1 MIVGVLICLFLSCV
15 SGLGQSDLYG
25 DEFHEELLLKQLPS
39 GHVYSYFQFTTLWE
53 NGGDEP
59 NHHCHLFP
67 QSLSEV
73 LHLYNVDEMHLSL
86 TGGLWRHENW
96 GYPVISAP
104 PGAELWAWFKEGTE
118 DVDKK
123 WTLLSN
129 ALSGLFCASLN
140 FINPQQSLNP
150 KYSFA
155 PLGAYA
161 SGSQNRSLLRYST
174 LPREIVC
181 TENLTPFKKLLPC
194 DSKKGLSSLL
204 NAGNIH
210 NANYHSLGI
219 HVRPQCKDVNC
230 QQTVLELRQTVSLVY
245 DLIILGPESRDWS
258 FRKLFGVGLAGSCP
272 LAASSRIYVDTSSN
286 GTSSIYTLTPEP
298 TEFISSNRGGYNTLF
313 AVYDIKKT
321 NIINM
326 FSISSTHKGPR
337 VQSLNSPPVLHATR
351 YIVGY
356 GQEHGGI
363 VTKIHNNHWK
373 DLDIILFE
381 NIPWFLPIY
390 YHTLRVTTNEG
401 KQVLKPYK
409 KHYIPGRDRSRP
421 YALELLVSLPPRSV
435 VEIYVEFDYSFLKW
449 QEYPPDANHGFYIG
463 AAVITSVLPH
473 TKNYTGIPIDGST
486 FSSSINASRDT
497 YPVTLHTEILLVTL
511 PTPDF
516 SMPYNVICLAC
527 TVVALAFG
535 PLHNHTTKRLQMLD
549 PSEETKGL
557 LTSLRMRLK
566 SFICKSSEEKEEIS
580 VPTKTVKVKSKESA
594 SEHKPCESKSTI
606 RKKVKASSKSST

>member
-1 MIVGVLICLFLSCV
+1 MRW
-15 SGLGQSDLYG
+15 QSELYG

-39 GHVYSYFQFTTLWE
+39 GHVYAHFQFTTLWE
-53 NGGDEP
+53 NGGDQP

-96 GYPVISAP
+96 GYPIVSAP

-155 PLGAYA
+155 PLGAYDTP
-161 SGSQNRSLLRYST
+161 SRNRSLLRYST

-204 NAGNIH
+204 SAGYIH

-230 QQTVLELRQTVSLVY
+230 HETVLELRQTVSLVY
-245 DLIILGPESRDWS
+245 DLIILGQESRDWS

-272 LAASSRIYVDTSSN
+272 LASTSKIYVDCSTN
-286 GTSSIYTLTPEP
+286 GTSSVYTLTPDP
-298 TEFISSNRGGYNTLF
+298 TETINSNRGGYNTVF

-337 VQSLNSPPVLHATR
+337 VYLLNSPPVLHATR

-373 DLDIILFE
+373 DLDISLFE

-390 YHTLRVTTNEG
+390 YHTLKISVNAG
-401 KQVLKPYK
+401 KQILKPYA
-409 KHYIPGRDRSRP
+409 KHYIPGRDRNRP
-421 YALELLVSLPPRSV
+421 YALELLVTLPPRSITEV
-435 VEIYVEFDYSFLKW
+435 YIEFDYSFLKW
-449 QEYPPDANHGFYIG
+449 QEYPPDANHGFYVG
-463 AAVITSVLPH
+463 AAVITSLLPH

-549 PSEETKGL
+549 SCEESKGL
-557 LTSLRMRLK
+557 LASLKLRLK
-566 SFICKSSEEKEEIS
+566 SLLSKSSSEPEKSAPEQKREES
-580 VPTKTVKVKSKESA
+580 KSKEPSQEGDP
-594 SEHKPCESKSTI
+594 SCEQKI
-606 RKKVKASSKSST
+606 MKRKKTKGTAAAK